1 MHTASLESLRT
12 PSILLVLLI
21 VVAPLGFLW
30 PSTFQYVLWAIAL
43 ILTTVLAL
51 VFFNI
56 VVLLVYIRYFLSPT
70 KHKPQDFKPLRFAS
84 ERIWTKIEQQRQQE
98 NDDGTNTPPLDV
110 APESKEVSDAFEQL
124 LSYVLRDF
132 IDYWFVYVAG
142 PHEISF
148 RKKVDEL
155 IRLSVVALKKRLEE
169 ADLVGILVNR
179 LVPIITAHISDFRA
193 AEIALRGRSLERSVT
208 QSDELDLLLASQF
221 RNGRLHSALTTAAVT
236 TKPTEVVHLRK
247 VIENVMPYVLD
258 QKELSSTPV
267 AILIREIVSC
277 AILQPVIDMVAD
289 PDYWNQT
296 IDTYVTYLPTSSI
309 LCI

>member
-247 VIENVMPYVLD
+247 VIEHVMPYVMD

-296 IDTYVTYLPTSSI
+296 IDTYVTYLPTSTI